1 MSMKSELIAVYLLQ
15 GLGYGF
21 TAAVQPG
28 PFQTYVISQAL
39 RRGWLRTL
47 PAALAPLI
55 SDGPIILIAMVALN
69 QLPQGWERWLS
80 LAGGLFVL
88 YLAWGAY
95 RTWRD
100 AGVGAPDAEDVPA
113 VPGVWKAALMNALS
127 PGPYLF
133 WGMVTGPILLRGW
146 RRAPVNGALF
156 LLGFYAAMVGSLAAL
171 ILFFSLARRLG
182 PKVNRILVGLS
193 AVALF
198 GFGLLQVVQSI
209 RGFL

>member
-1 MSMKSELIAVYLLQ
+1 MTSGLVVVYLLQ

-55 SDGPIILIAMVALN
+55 SDGPIILVAMVALTY
-69 QLPQGWERWLS
+69 LPPGWDRWLS
-80 LAGGLFVL
+80 VLGGLFVL
-88 YLAWGAY
+88 YLAWGAF

-100 AGVGAPDAEDVPA
+100 ADFDAPAPAEAPA
-113 VPGVWKAALMNALS
+113 VSGVWKAALMNALS

-146 RRAPVNGALF
+146 RLAPANGLGF
-156 LLGFYAAMVGSLAAL
+156 LVGFYAAMVGSLVAL
-171 ILFFSLARRLG
+171 ILLFSLARRLG
-182 PKVNRILVGLS
+182 PKVNRLLVGLS

-198 GFGLLQVVQSI
+198 GFGLFQMVQGI
-209 RGFL
+209 RGTL